1 MSTGSW
7 KFIGLIIWFPHIIK
21 TILSYFFKIKKIK
34 NASLPEELYTDRMQN
49 RSLLE
54 NIKKAIMD
62 LKIFPKKYGKV
73 GNPISEIYYFSYY
86 RWKIIFYQKSS
97 VFYSG
102 YSLFR
107 GWPRNRNIRK
117 ILSKILGSTTHI
129 FLLKKQIFYL
139 FIK

>member
-1 MSTGSW
+1 
-7 KFIGLIIWFPHIIK
+7 
-21 TILSYFFKIKKIK
+21 
-34 NASLPEELYTDRMQN
+34 
-49 RSLLE
+49 
-54 NIKKAIMD
+54 MD